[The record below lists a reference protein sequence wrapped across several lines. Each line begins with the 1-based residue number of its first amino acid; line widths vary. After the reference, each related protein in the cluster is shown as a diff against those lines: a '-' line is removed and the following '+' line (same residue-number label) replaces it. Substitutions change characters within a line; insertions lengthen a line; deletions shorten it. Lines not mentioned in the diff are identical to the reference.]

1 MFNFLSKITS
11 GLNFLG
17 SVWVFGLALLICAD
31 ITLRTLLNSPILGV
45 PEIVQYSIAGII
57 YLQLGQATKN
67 GKLIRSDA
75 FISRSYFKYPYFT
88 QYLLSVCDLFCTV
101 IFGLLCYGMIPEII
115 ESIHMNYEIGN
126 RLYFTLPDWP
136 VKFTICLGALMV
148 CIHSAIQCVMHI
160 GIAIRKLPM
169 PSNPTDELEY

>member
-1 MFNFLSKITS
+1 MFSFLSKITS

-31 ITLRTLLNSPILGV
+31 IILRTLLNSPILGV

-75 FISRSYFKYPYFT
+75 FISRSHFKYPYFT